1 MQCGSGQET
10 AVLICMENV
19 SWEGDMEDTRRDGPG
34 SEMQAPSIEGRQV
47 PGDRKRDPREGGQVV
62 AGV

>member
-1 MQCGSGQET
+1 
-10 AVLICMENV
+10 MENV
-19 SWEGDMEDTRRDGPG
+19 SWEGDMEDTRREGPG
-34 SEMQAPSIEGRQV
+34 SEMPAPSIEGRQI